1 MLSLVTFL
9 YVKHMSRAGSNK
21 FFCHFI
27 YFLNSQRVFF
37 SRHYIQIGLQSYTF
51 YLYYNVDQYIIN
63 YIINLQV
70 NYMVVF

>member
-1 MLSLVTFL
+1 MHHIGLRNDDVPCC
-9 YVKHMSRAGSNK
+9 GSK
-21 FFCHFI
+21 FF
-27 YFLNSQRVFF
+27 LSTDKLRVFF

-63 YIINLQV
+63 YIINLQE